1 VLERIA
7 TRDTLALRRL
17 ADRRAELVCFS
28 RFFNNPK
35 VTPAEILATAAARTA
50 EAAVGR
56 HVLLIED
63 TSQINFQAKAGR
75 KHALGSV
82 GNGQQVGLLL
92 HPALAVDAADSTLLG
107 VAAARIWR
115 RFHTKAPD
123 YKSRPTEEKESQR
136 WIATLLQARQALAG
150 ADMVTGIADREGDI
164 YELFARVPDARTH
177 LLVRCAQNRRLG
189 EGGLLFE
196 RLAGFAE
203 ACRVVLEL
211 PARPGQ
217 AARTATLAVRFGPV
231 SLCKPAH
238 GADPRDPAQISLA
251 GIEVCELDPPAGIK
265 PIHWRLL
272 TTHAVRSAEDALG
285 VIDLYGRRWII
296 EQLFR
301 TLKSQALDI
310 EQSFVEEGAAL
321 ERLAAAALVAATTT
335 LQLVHARGKAGRALP
350 ARRVFSPA
358 EIETLQVLVPRL
370 EGKTVKQKN
379 PHPAETLAWGAWAI
393 ARLGGWMGYAS
404 ERPPGPITMFHGL
417 QRFHAMAEGYALAKD
432 HLSPQALYDLCK
444 R

>member
-1 VLERIA
+1 MVL
-7 TRDTLALRRL
+7 RDTLALRRL
-17 ADRRAELVCFS
+17 AETRAELVCFS

-50 EAAVGR
+50 DAAAGR

-63 TSQINFQAKAGR
+63 STQVNFQAKAGR
-75 KHALGSV
+75 KRALGRV
-82 GNGQQVGLLL
+82 GNGEQLGLLI
-92 HPALAVDAADSTLLG
+92 HPALAVDAADSTVLG
-107 VAAARIWR
+107 IADAQIWR
-115 RFHTKAPD
+115 RFHRKAAD

-136 WIATLLQARQALAG
+136 WIATLLSARQALAE
-150 ADMVTGIADREGDI
+150 AALVTGIADREGDI

-196 RLAGFAE
+196 RLAEFPQAG
-203 ACRVVLEL
+203 RVSLVL

-217 AARTATLAVRFGPV
+217 PARTATLAVRFGQV

-238 GADPRDPAQISLA
+238 GAEARDPAQIRLA
-251 GIEVCELDPPAGIK
+251 AIEVCEVDPPAGIR

-272 TTHAVRSAEDALG
+272 TTHAVRSAEDARG
-285 VIDLYGRRWII
+285 MIELYRRRWIV

-301 TLKSQALDI
+301 ILKSQALDI

-335 LQLVHARGKAGRALP
+335 LQLVQARGEAGRAFP
-350 ARRVFSPA
+350 ADRVFSPP
-358 EIETLQVLVPRL
+358 EIETLRLLVPRL
-370 EGKTVKQKN
+370 EGKTLKQTN
-379 PHPAETLAWGAWAI
+379 PHPVQTLAWAAWVI

-417 QRFHAMAEGYALAKD
+417 ERFHAMAQGYALAKH
-432 HLSPQALYDLCK
+432 HLGFQALYDPC
-444 R
+444 RH